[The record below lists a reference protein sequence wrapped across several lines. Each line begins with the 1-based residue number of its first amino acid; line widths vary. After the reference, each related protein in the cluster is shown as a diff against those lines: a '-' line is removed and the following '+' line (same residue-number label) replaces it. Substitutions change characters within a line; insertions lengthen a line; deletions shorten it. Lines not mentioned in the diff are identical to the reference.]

1 MATMADAVYQGR
13 KPMKCPFV
21 LTQKETRTRNV
32 AVLSALGV
40 ISGAYMVFRFLAP
53 QRGTLNTSEEV
64 AAFQGS
70 PGQTAQG
77 DTTGHTARAPR
88 KG

>member
-13 KPMKCPFV
+13 KPMK
-21 LTQKETRTRNV
+21 TRNV

-40 ISGAYMVFRFLAP
+40 ISGAFMMFRFLAP
-53 QRGTLNTSEEV
+53 QRGTLNTSEEI
-64 AAFQGS
+64 AAFQGAS
-70 PGQTAQG
+70 GQTDQG